1 MLNYAPFGVGA
12 PTASHWYL
20 SRTRVMATYKVA
32 LLDGDGIGP
41 EIMAEAVKVL
51 DLVAERNDLTF
62 DLVHGAFGANAY
74 FDHGHSFPEATK
86 ALCDEADAILK
97 GPIGLSHEESK
108 KIPVDM
114 QPERG
119 ALLPLRRRYNTF
131 ANFRP
136 VYLPKALSHFSPL
149 KPEIIGE
156 GIDLLI
162 IRELVGGLYFGE
174 KESGVNAAGLRYVK
188 ESLEYDEQQIARI
201 ARVAFDT
208 AMKRKKILHNIH
220 KSNVLKSS
228 VLWNEIFDEV
238 GRDYPEVKVIPILVD
253 AAATY
258 LCLNPGQFDVMVM
271 ENMFG
276 DILSD
281 QGGGILGSLGLM
293 PSACI
298 GPEKAY
304 YEPSHGS
311 APDIA
316 GQNIANPYSMIGS
329 VAMMLEMSFQMDH
342 EARNVWQAMQSVF
355 AEGYSTPDLSK
366 PGTGVKMIDTA
377 GFGDLVVAKL
387 REQPVG

>member
-1 MLNYAPFGVGA
+1 MTSN
-12 PTASHWYL
+12 T
-20 SRTRVMATYKVA
+20 TYKIA

-41 EIMAEAVKVL
+41 EIMAEAVKIL
-51 DLVAERNDLTF
+51 ELVGPRNNIDFELI
-62 DLVHGAFGANAY
+62 HAPFGASAW
-74 FDHGHSFPEATK
+74 FSHGQSFPDETK
-86 ALCDEADAILK
+86 AACDGADAILK
-97 GPIGLSHEESK
+97 GPIGLNHEESA
-108 KIPVDM
+108 KIPVDE

-119 ALLPLRRRYNTF
+119 ALLPLRRRYDTF

-136 VYLPKALSHFSPL
+136 VKLSSGLAHFSPL
-149 KPEIIGE
+149 KPEIIGD
-156 GIDLLI
+156 GIDIMI

-174 KESGVNAAGLRYVK
+174 KETGTTDDGKRYVK
-188 ESLEYDEQQIARI
+188 ETLEYDEDQITRI
-201 ARVAFDT
+201 AKVAFDT
-208 AMKRKKILHNIH
+208 AQGRKKVLHNIH

-228 VLWNEIFDEV
+228 VLWNEIMEEV
-238 GRDYPEVKVIPILVD
+238 GKDYPDVEIRHILVD

-298 GPEKAY
+298 GPDKAY

-316 GQNIANPYSMIGS
+316 GQKVANPYSMIGS
-329 VAMMLEMSFQMDH
+329 VAMMLQMSFGLDE
-342 EARNVWQAMQSVF
+342 EANRLWQAMQDVF
-355 AEGYSTPDLSK
+355 AAGYSTPDLSRDTDK
-366 PGTGVKMIDTA
+366 VKMISTD
-377 GFGDLVVAKL
+377 GFGDLVVEKFS
-387 REQPVG
+387 

>member
-1 MLNYAPFGVGA
+1 M
-12 PTASHWYL
+12 TA
-20 SRTRVMATYKVA
+20 YKIA

-41 EIMAEAVKVL
+41 EIMTEAVKIL
-51 DLVAERNDLTF
+51 DLVAARNNIEF
-62 DLVHGAFGANAY
+62 DLRHGAFGANAY
-74 FDHGHSFPEATK
+74 FAHGHAFPDATK
-86 ALCDEADAILK
+86 ELCDEADAILK
-97 GPIGLSHEESK
+97 GPIGLSHEASR

-136 VYLPKALSHFSPL
+136 VYLPKGLAHFSPL
-149 KPEIIGE
+149 KPEIIGD
-156 GIDLLI
+156 GIDFII
-162 IRELVGGLYFGE
+162 IRELVGGLYFGK
-174 KESGVNAAGLRYVK
+174 KETGINAQGRRFVS
-188 ESLEYDEQQIARI
+188 ESLEYDEDQIARI

-208 AMKRKKILHNIH
+208 AKKRKGLLHNIH

-228 VLWNEIFDEV
+228 VLWNEVMVEV
-238 GRDYPEVKVIPILVD
+238 GQDYPDIEVVNILVD

-281 QGGGILGSLGLM
+281 QAGGILGSLGLM

-298 GPEKAY
+298 GPDKAY

-316 GQNIANPYSMIGS
+316 GENVANPYSMIGS
-329 VAMMLEMSFQMDH
+329 VAMMLEMSLGL
-342 EARNVWQAMQSVF
+342 EAEAQNVWHAMQNVF
-355 AEGYSTPDLSK
+355 TQGYTTADLTK
-366 PGTGVKMIDTA
+366 PGTQSKMINTDA
-377 GFGDLVVAKL
+377 FGDLVVEELAKT
-387 REQPVG
+387 PI

>member
-1 MLNYAPFGVGA
+1 MPEIQ
-12 PTASHWYL
+12 TMKH
-20 SRTRVMATYKVA
+20 YKIA
-32 LLDGDGIGP
+32 LLAGDGIGP
-41 EIMAEAVKVL
+41 EIMREAVKIFR
-51 DLVAERNDLTF
+51 LVEERNAVKFELIEAD
-62 DLVHGAFGANAY
+62 FGASAY
-74 FDHGHSFPEATK
+74 FKCGDPFPDATK
-86 ALCDEADAILK
+86 AICDEADAILK

-136 VYLPKALSHFSPL
+136 VFLPKALGHFSPL

-156 GIDLLI
+156 GIDLI
-162 IRELVGGLYFGE
+162 MVRELVGGLYFGE
-174 KESGVNAAGLRYVK
+174 KEVGVNARGLRYVK
-188 ESLEYDEQQIARI
+188 ETLEYDEEQIARI
-201 ARVAFDT
+201 MHEALQL
-208 AMKRKKILHNIH
+208 AMRRKKVLHNIH

-228 VLWNEIFDEV
+228 VLWNEVLEEV
-238 GRDYPEVKVIPILVD
+238 AADYPQVEIKHILVD
-253 AAATY
+253 AAATL

-293 PSACI
+293 PSACK
-298 GPEKAY
+298 GPEKSY

-329 VAMMLEMSFQMDH
+329 VAMMLENSFDMVQ
-342 EARNVWQAMQSVF
+342 ESKNVWSAMQSVF
-355 AEGYSTPDLSK
+355 ADGYSTPDLSK
-366 PGTGVKMIDTA
+366 PGSGVKMIKTHE
-377 GFGDLVVAKL
+377 FGDKVVAAL
-387 REQPVG
+387 RAMPVV

>member
-1 MLNYAPFGVGA
+1 M
-12 PTASHWYL
+12 TQ
-20 SRTRVMATYKVA
+20 YKIA

-51 DLVAERNDLTF
+51 NLVSERTKVTF
-62 DLVHGAFGANAY
+62 DLIHAPFGASAY
-74 FDHGHSFPEATK
+74 FEHGHPFPEQTQK
-86 ALCDEADAILK
+86 ICDEADAILK
-97 GPIGLSHEESK
+97 GPIGLSHEESR
-108 KIPVDM
+108 KIPVDL

-119 ALLPLRRRYNTF
+119 ALLPMRRRYNTY

-136 VYLPKALSHFSPL
+136 VFLPQGLAHFSPL
-149 KPEIIGE
+149 KKEIIGD
-156 GIDLLI
+156 GIDIMI

-174 KESGVNAAGLRYVK
+174 KHTGVNEKGERFVK
-188 ESLEYDEQQIARI
+188 EVLEYDETQIRQIAK
-201 ARVAFDT
+201 VAFDT
-208 AMKRKKILHNIH
+208 AMKRKKVLHNIH

-228 VLWNEIFDEV
+228 VLWNEVVEEV
-238 GRDYPEVKVIPILVD
+238 GKDYPEVRIEHILVD

-258 LCLNPGQFDVMVM
+258 LCLNPGRFDVMVM

-298 GPEKAY
+298 GNEKAY

-316 GQNIANPYSMIGS
+316 GKNIANPYSMIGS
-329 VAMMLEMSFQMDH
+329 VAMMLELSFGMEQ
-342 EARNVWQAMQSVF
+342 EAANLWHAMQSVF
-355 AEGYSTPDLSK
+355 ADGYSTPDLSK
-366 PGTGVKMIDTA
+366 PGSGVTMIDTSA
-377 GFGDLVVAKL
+377 FGDRVVEAL
-387 REQPVG
+387 RQLPVPA

>member
-1 MLNYAPFGVGA
+1 M
-12 PTASHWYL
+12 TTH
-20 SRTRVMATYKVA
+20 KVA

-51 DLVAERNDLTF
+51 KLVAERNDIEFQLES
-62 DLVHGAFGANAY
+62 GAFGASAY
-74 FDHGHSFPEATK
+74 FSHGHAFPDDTK
-86 ALCDEADAILK
+86 ALCDSADAILK

-119 ALLPLRRRYNTF
+119 ALLPLRRRYDTF

-136 VYLPKALSHFSPL
+136 VYLPKEIAHFSPL
-149 KPEIIGE
+149 KPEIIGN
-156 GIDLLI
+156 GVDFII
-162 IRELVGGLYFGE
+162 IRELVGGLYFGK
-174 KESGVNAAGLRYVK
+174 KETGVNDAGRRYVN
-188 ESLEYDEQQIARI
+188 ESLEYDEDQIARI
-201 ARVAFDT
+201 ARVAFET
-208 AMKRKKILHNIH
+208 AQKRKSVLHNIH

-228 VLWNEIFDEV
+228 VLWNEVMEEV
-238 GRDYPEVKVIPILVD
+238 GADFPYVEIKHILVD

-316 GQNIANPYSMIGS
+316 GQKIANPYSMIGS
-329 VAMMLEMSFQMDH
+329 VAMMLEMSFGMDA

-355 AEGYSTPDLSK
+355 GQGYSTPDLSK
-366 PGTGVKMIDTA
+366 PGSDVRMITTN
-377 GFGDLVVAKL
+377 GFGDLVVEELRKL
-387 REQPVG
+387 

>member
-1 MLNYAPFGVGA
+1 MS
-12 PTASHWYL
+12 TH
-20 SRTRVMATYKVA
+20 KIA

-41 EIMAEAVKVL
+41 EIMAEAVKIIN
-51 DLVAERNDLTF
+51 LVAERNQVDFELES
-62 DLVHGAFGANAY
+62 GAFGATAY
-74 FDHGHSFPEATK
+74 FSHGDSFPDETR
-86 ALCDEADAILK
+86 ALCDSADAILK
-97 GPIGLSHEESK
+97 GPIGLSHQESK

-119 ALLPLRRRYNTF
+119 ALLPLRRRYDTF

-136 VYLPKALSHFSPL
+136 VYLPKVIAHFSPL
-149 KPEIIGE
+149 KEEIIGD
-156 GIDLLI
+156 GIDFII
-162 IRELVGGLYFGE
+162 IRELVGGLYFGN
-174 KESGVNAAGLRYVK
+174 KEIGVTENGKRFVT
-188 ESLEYDEQQIARI
+188 ESLEYDEDQIARI
-201 ARVAFDT
+201 ARVAFET
-208 AMKRKKILHNIH
+208 AHKRQGVLHNIH

-228 VLWNEIFDEV
+228 VLWNEVVEEV
-238 GRDYPEVKVIPILVD
+238 GRDFPDVQVKHILVD

-293 PSACI
+293 PSACM
-298 GPEKAY
+298 GPDKAY

-316 GQNIANPYSMIGS
+316 GQKIANPYSMIGS
-329 VAMMLEMSFQMDH
+329 VAMMLEMSFGMDS

-355 AEGYSTPDLSK
+355 AQGFSTPDLSK
-366 PGTGVKMIDTA
+366 PGSDVKMISTD
-377 GFGDLVVAKL
+377 GFGDLVVEELSKL
-387 REQPVG
+387 

>member
-1 MLNYAPFGVGA
+1 MTQY
-12 PTASHWYL
+12 TI
-20 SRTRVMATYKVA
+20 A
-32 LLDGDGIGP
+32 LLEGDGIGP
-41 EIMAEAVKVL
+41 EIAREAVKVFK
-51 DLVAERNDLTF
+51 LVEERNDVAF
-62 DLVHGAFGANAY
+62 DLRPAPFGAQAY
-74 FDHGHSFPEATK
+74 FDCGHPFPDETK
-86 ALCDEADAILK
+86 AICDAADAIIK

-136 VYLPKALSHFSPL
+136 VSLPRALAHFSPL
-149 KPEIIGE
+149 KPEIIGD
-156 GIDLLI
+156 GIDLVMV
-162 IRELVGGLYFGE
+162 RELVGGLYFGE
-174 KESGVNAAGLRYVK
+174 KEVGVNEAGLRYVK
-188 ESLEYDEQQIARI
+188 EVLEYDEEQIR
-201 ARVAFDT
+201 RVLHEALQLS
-208 AMKRKKILHNIH
+208 MRRKKVLHNIH

-228 VLWNEIFDEV
+228 VLWNEVLEEV
-238 GRDYPEVKVIPILVD
+238 AQEYPEVEIRYILVD
-253 AAATY
+253 AAATL

-293 PSACI
+293 PSACK
-298 GPEKAY
+298 GPDKSY

-329 VAMMLEMSFQMDH
+329 VAMMLEDSFGMAQ
-342 EARNVWQAMQSVF
+342 ESKNVWAAMQSVF
-355 AEGYSTPDLSK
+355 GAGFSTPDLSK
-366 PGTGVKMIDTA
+366 PGSGVKMINTDE
-377 GFGDLVVAKL
+377 FGDRVVEALAGMPKA
-387 REQPVG
+387 G